1 MADRGLSRRPIRPPP
16 RFVEEFE
23 DVSDRKLLIALQNS
37 LLDQVPQRGHTTRLV
52 VVSRA
57 WRLRALSVVNA
68 RATGRW

>member
-37 LLDQVPQRGHTTRLV
+37 LLDQVPQRGTQHVLLLCR
-52 VVSRA
+52 
-57 WRLRALSVVNA
+57 
-68 RATGRW
+68 GRGG